1 MEAVV
6 IASRAHDTKASTAVL
21 PHKMAGH
28 PTLVVVRL
36 HLKTILILEGTPL
49 DKLVG
54 VMANTTMDTASLL
67 NNPLETR
74 LHHLSEV

>member
-1 MEAVV
+1 
-6 IASRAHDTKASTAVL
+6 
-21 PHKMAGH
+21 MAGH